1 MEAAASALP
10 CQHPAGQAQRQ
21 PRLQPLA
28 SGWAPGAASAAS
40 AVRVRFLVSEAPWA
54 ERMVAREAVGAA
66 VVAPAQP
73 SEL

>member
-28 SGWAPGAASAAS
+28 SGWAPGAAS